1 MTPFD
6 IAWSCL
12 KSDDADYNLEFDEQE
27 RAGHYNPWTDTVN
40 VNLGAILPFGQ
51 LMGFSDA
58 DADKYTANVLA
69 RLNAHEWGHATTDN
83 QPGVGD
89 LRGSKYGKYSQDI
102 DATARTEHPANIL
115 MYPESSLTAH
125 RELIEDLNTH
135 QRQNAG
141 AKGMLAAM
149 FGQRVSEDHP
159 MRGITNIIEQLDSPT
174 RTSVGKDGGIS
185 LTPNKL
191 TPRQKEQRFR
201 EIMGL
206 RARNPHLRR
215 TNNIKTPDQW
225 DELIAAERRKD
236 RRRFG

>member
-6 IAWSCL
+6 TAWSFL
-12 KSDDADYNLEFDEQE
+12 KSDDADYNLEISGGN
-27 RAGHYNPWTDTVN
+27 RAGNYDPWTDTVN
-40 VNLGAILPFGQ
+40 VNLAAILPYGRN
-51 LMGFSDA
+51 MGFSDA
-58 DADKYTANVLA
+58 DIDKYTANALA
-69 RLNAHEWGHATTDN
+69 RLSAHEWGHATTDN

-89 LRGSKYGKYSQDI
+89 LRSSKYGKYSQDI
-102 DATARTEHPANIL
+102 DATARTEHPAVIL
-115 MYPESSLTAH
+115 EYPESSLTAH
-125 RELIEDLNTH
+125 RVLMHDLNAH
-135 QRQNAG
+135 QAQNAG

-174 RTSVGKDGGIS
+174 RTSMGRDGKIS
-185 LTPNKL
+185 LTANKL

-215 TNNIKTPDQW
+215 TNNIKTAEQW
-225 DELIAAERRKD
+225 DKLIAAERRKD